1 MKSNFYQTSQE
12 NFETILKYYESTNSK
27 IKKFYQQ
34 IQRYIKFTNE
44 YCTKIKQLFKDDENN
59 IFNVNSSSEESETI
73 EIDYGIT
80 NKEIKN
86 KILTKAAIIEKR
98 INISPIL
105 NCIGKIN
112 KFFNEYTQYLQLFID
127 TLEIPLGKLNKYI
140 EVTNSEII
148 SVKNNHNTQ
157 KNNFIIKCCEFDSLN
172 SELKKLFS
180 KTEKKLMDYC
190 IEIKNKKKKR
200 QELED
205 KLNLS
210 LSTAVQ
216 TEKDILEKFNS
227 LDNFGKIF
235 NDSTNEK
242 INTIKDFTSSLFQK
256 FNYFLINMFAFFK
269 KSFLLP
275 MEQIMNPQNENN
287 VDDEIKI
294 KKEFDQLLDGYIKK
308 IDTKNIKS
316 NLDIYNLKIIKTL
329 DEKKLEEIT
338 EDGKI
343 RKKNS
348 FEIININNDFF
359 EEEDSY
365 FVIKN
370 MYDKFMLINKNMNVL
385 ETEGKKVEIKK
396 IINKLTSYGQLKR
409 KKSFAD
415 NDDWNLMET
424 QKIET
429 KENNDEKIENENIKD
444 QKDEN
449 NNSNTSNIKA
459 DNNNTNNIKD
469 NNDNKFIIIK
479 NEEKE
484 IKKQDIDYLISLM
497 NDTFYQRYFLLKINN
512 YRTLGVFEM
521 PLDIYK
527 YIKEIFSA
535 ILNNLIFIKNEK
547 DKNINDQIENAKLIL
562 ILSQTF
568 YINKDGEK
576 IYIQKELKNEKIF
589 QHYEFWQLIIKN
601 AIDNEMK
608 NLQTFINNNIE
619 NEKSF
624 KEKKQSIAFAQL
636 LPYVD
641 SMIGFGVNE
650 DTIKTII
657 APFVDKYEMSEESKE
672 IIFNLL
678 KNTTLQ

>member
-12 NFETILKYYESTNSK
+12 NIETILKYYKSINSK
-27 IKKFYQQ
+27 IKKYYQK
-34 IQRYIKFTNE
+34 IVKYIKYTND
-44 YCTKIKQLFKDDENN
+44 YCTKIKQLFKEEENN
-59 IFNVNSSSEESETI
+59 LFNINSSSEESETI

-86 KILTKAAIIEKR
+86 KILNHYAIIEKK
-98 INISPIL
+98 INLSPIL
-105 NCIGKIN
+105 NCIGKAN
-112 KFFNEYTQYLQLFID
+112 QFFNEYTQYLELFIN
-127 TLEIPLGKLNKYI
+127 TMEIPLGALNKYI
-140 EVTNSEII
+140 EVTSNEIN

-157 KNNFIIKCCEFDSLN
+157 KNNFIIKFCEFDKLN
-172 SELKKLFS
+172 HDLKTLYS
-180 KTEKKLMDYC
+180 KMEEKLMNYC
-190 IEIKNKKKKR
+190 YEKKNKKKKK
-200 QELED
+200 QESEE

-210 LSTAVQ
+210 LSNAAQ
-216 TEKDILEKFNS
+216 TEEDILEKYNS

-429 KENNDEKIENENIKD
+429 KENKDEKIENENIKD

-608 NLQTFINNNIE
+608 NLQAFINNNIE

-650 DTIKTII
+650 ETIKTII

-678 KNTTLQ
+678 NNTTPQ

>member
-1 MKSNFYQTSQE
+1 M
-12 NFETILKYYESTNSK
+12 
-27 IKKFYQQ
+27 
-34 IQRYIKFTNE
+34 
-44 YCTKIKQLFKDDENN
+44 
-59 IFNVNSSSEESETI
+59 
-73 EIDYGIT
+73 
-80 NKEIKN
+80 
-86 KILTKAAIIEKR
+86 
-98 INISPIL
+98 

-484 IKKQDIDYLISLM
+484 KKKQDIDYLISLM

-619 NEKSF
+619 NEKSLI
-624 KEKKQSIAFAQL
+624 EKKQSIAFAQL

-650 DTIKTII
+650 ETIKTII

-678 KNTTLQ
+678 KNTTPQ

>member
-1 MKSNFYQTSQE
+1 
-12 NFETILKYYESTNSK
+12 
-27 IKKFYQQ
+27 
-34 IQRYIKFTNE
+34 
-44 YCTKIKQLFKDDENN
+44 
-59 IFNVNSSSEESETI
+59 
-73 EIDYGIT
+73 
-80 NKEIKN
+80 
-86 KILTKAAIIEKR
+86 
-98 INISPIL
+98 
-105 NCIGKIN
+105 
-112 KFFNEYTQYLQLFID
+112 
-127 TLEIPLGKLNKYI
+127 
-140 EVTNSEII
+140 
-148 SVKNNHNTQ
+148 
-157 KNNFIIKCCEFDSLN
+157 
-172 SELKKLFS
+172 
-180 KTEKKLMDYC
+180 
-190 IEIKNKKKKR
+190 
-200 QELED
+200 
-205 KLNLS
+205 
-210 LSTAVQ
+210 
-216 TEKDILEKFNS
+216 
-227 LDNFGKIF
+227 
-235 NDSTNEK
+235 
-242 INTIKDFTSSLFQK
+242 
-256 FNYFLINMFAFFK
+256 
-269 KSFLLP
+269 
-275 MEQIMNPQNENN
+275 
-287 VDDEIKI
+287 
-294 KKEFDQLLDGYIKK
+294 
-308 IDTKNIKS
+308 
-316 NLDIYNLKIIKTL
+316 
-329 DEKKLEEIT
+329 
-338 EDGKI
+338 
-343 RKKNS
+343 
-348 FEIININNDFF
+348 
-359 EEEDSY
+359 
-365 FVIKN
+365 
-370 MYDKFMLINKNMNVL
+370 MNVL

-449 NNSNTSNIKA
+449 NNTNTSNIKA

-608 NLQTFINNNIE
+608 NLQAFINNNIE

-678 KNTTLQ
+678 KNTTPQ